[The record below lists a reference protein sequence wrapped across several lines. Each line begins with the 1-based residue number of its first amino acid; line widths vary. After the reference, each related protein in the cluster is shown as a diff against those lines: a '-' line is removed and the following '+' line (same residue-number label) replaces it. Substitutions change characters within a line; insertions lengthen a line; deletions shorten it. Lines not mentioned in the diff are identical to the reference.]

1 MNRTRSIRL
10 ALGALVVLIAV
21 GMTGC
26 GSENSSIVRPPTAS
40 PTTQTPTPSPTATP
54 TPSAGPRHPVTTVRP
69 ATGLRAGQT
78 VTVTASG
85 FSPGLSLIVVECA
98 DKGKQTGAGDCNLTG
113 SATVQTDASGRTST
127 QLRVTPGP
135 FGGNNVICSAKL
147 HCLISVTEASLSP
160 TQEADAPI
168 SFR

>member
-1 MNRTRSIRL
+1 MNRTRSIRP

-21 GMTGC
+21 VMTGC
-26 GSENSSIVRPPTAS
+26 GSDNSSIVRPPIAS
-40 PTTQTPTPSPTATP
+40 PTTQSPTPTPTA

-113 SATVQTDASGRTST
+113 SATVQTDAGGRTST